1 VGSLVIW
8 FNGRGWR
15 RGWKRKVRRMSR
27 LNDSDTS
34 SEWKAE
40 GGQVNG
46 TPSRDE
52 KVRSRKTSPF
62 EVALIGYAEQSEC
75 CGFISSQGSDLTI
88 DLPEL
93 LVPIGQF
100 EINFCSPEIG
110 RNHFQR
116 EL

>member
-1 VGSLVIW
+1 
-8 FNGRGWR
+8 
-15 RGWKRKVRRMSR
+15 MSR

-62 EVALIGYAEQSEC
+62 EVALIGYVEQSEC
-75 CGFISSQGSDLTI
+75 SDLTI

-100 EINFCSPEIG
+100 DINLCSPEIG
-110 RNHFQR
+110 KNHF
-116 EL
+116 EENCK

>member
-1 VGSLVIW
+1 
-8 FNGRGWR
+8 
-15 RGWKRKVRRMSR
+15 MSR

-75 CGFISSQGSDLTI
+75 RGFISSQGSDLTI